1 MVLFSDGA
9 FCGFWGFLFMVSGIR
24 IIIFVIIFPCVFLQR
39 MKKKRVLDFLLLI
52 ATFFFFFADLLTWCL
67 LSALRHEIDRNRNM

>member
-1 MVLFSDGA
+1 MALFV
-9 FCGFWGFLFMVSGIR
+9 GFGIR

-52 ATFFFFFADLLTWCL
+52 ATFFADLLTWCL
-67 LSALRHEIDRNRNM
+67 LSALRHEIDRN